1 MKSIKSIVVGLAMV
15 SVLSFSFL
23 GKDNETKEVAIKD
36 ITTTSI
42 QADPGGG
49 VGH

>member
-1 MKSIKSIVVGLAMV
+1 MKSIKSLVVGLAMV
-15 SVLSFSFL
+15 SVLSFSFI
-23 GKDNETKEVAIKD
+23 GKGSETKEVAIKD
-36 ITTTSI
+36 IKTTSI